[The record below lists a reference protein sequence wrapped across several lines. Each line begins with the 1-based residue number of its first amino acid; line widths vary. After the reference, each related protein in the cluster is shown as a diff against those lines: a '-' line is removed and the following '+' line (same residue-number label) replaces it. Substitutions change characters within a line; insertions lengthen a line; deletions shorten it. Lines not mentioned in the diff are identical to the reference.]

1 MLSESNNTANHV
13 NNTQKFMT
21 EFYKCLCGLFGSHN
35 ESFLKKEYLSIIF
48 ENLE

>member
-1 MLSESNNTANHV
+1 MLLESNNTANHV

-35 ESFLKKEYLSIIF
+35 ESFFKKDYLSIIF
-48 ENLE
+48 GDLE